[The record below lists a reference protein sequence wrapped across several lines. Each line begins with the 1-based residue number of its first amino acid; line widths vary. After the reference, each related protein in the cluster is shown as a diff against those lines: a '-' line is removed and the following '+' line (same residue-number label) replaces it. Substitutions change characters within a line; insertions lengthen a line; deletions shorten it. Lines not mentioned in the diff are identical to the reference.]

1 MFKHALLRL
10 SVIALLASNV
20 AAADA
25 HTHGK
30 MQVNINEPK
39 FQAAQPWD
47 TATMTIIGGIS
58 GFAIGALA
66 TAQTKDV
73 GIIIPVGAL
82 AALIGA
88 AILGIPTYQ
97 YSQAYKANNGL
108 DIRGSSAANNAA
120 GVQAWINYYGKATT
134 LHKDAEG
141 KNPLM
146 YAAAN
151 GACQSGEV
159 ILFNMPKTE
168 KVVESTTQSE
178 ATTAAVAWPILTNDK
193 WPEKTTTTATTTKEV
208 KTIDAQD
215 KSGKTAIFTAAVGEH
230 LHMMQLLYANGADAS
245 IPNNKGKDIKE
256 LAKSSAI
263 VNQFYEQE

>member
-1 MFKHALLRL
+1 MLKHAVLNL
-10 SVIALLASNV
+10 SLIALLSSSINTH
-20 AAADA
+20 AD
-25 HTHGK
+25 TQGK
-30 MQVNINEPK
+30 IQVNINEPK

-47 TATMTIIGGIS
+47 TATMTMIGGIS
-58 GFAIGALA
+58 GFALGALA
-66 TAQTKDV
+66 TADTKDA

-88 AILGIPTYQ
+88 AVLGIPTYQ
-97 YSQAYKANNGL
+97 YSQAYQANNGL
-108 DIRGSSAANNAA
+108 DIRGSAAANNAT
-120 GVQAWINYYGKATT
+120 GVQAWINYYGRSTT

-151 GACQSGEV
+151 GACQSGHV
-159 ILFNMPKTE
+159 ILSNMPKTE
-168 KVVESTTQSE
+168 KVVESTTESE
-178 ATTAAVAWPILTNDK
+178 AITRPIAWPILDNNK
-193 WPEKTTTTATTTKEV
+193 WPEKTSTIATTTKEV
-208 KTIDAQD
+208 QTINAQD

-230 LHMMQLLYANGADAS
+230 LHMMQLLYAHGADAS

-256 LAKSSAI
+256 LAKSSTI